1 MQVIYYP
8 EKQNPPRKGNIYLD
22 DQLFTP
28 GNNEV
33 DESVIK
39 HRSWSRL
46 VESGVFKVVSN
57 PQPIE
62 PKTRISSLTIEEA
75 TPLIEEETDVE
86 VLKEWL
92 EADGRTGI
100 KTLINRQ
107 IKFLENI

>member
-1 MQVIYYP
+1 MQVIFYP
-8 EKQNPPRKGNIYLD
+8 EKQMPPRKGNLYLD
-22 DQLFTP
+22 EVLFTP

-33 DESVIK
+33 VESVIK
-39 HRSWSRL
+39 HPSWARL

-62 PKTRISSLTIEEA
+62 PKTRISGLTIDEA
-75 TPLIEEETDVE
+75 TPLIEEETDME
-86 VLKEWL
+86 ILKEWL